1 MDSKKIIEQFL
12 SFPISSADDVMTLF
26 EQLPGAIVGKGE
38 GALER
43 FVYIPGTRKDR
54 VLLVAHADTVW
65 DEAYGNPCRS
75 QWKFENG
82 VYYSINPQCGIGA
95 DDRSGCAM
103 LWALRDCGHSI
114 LVVSGEEK
122 GKHGAKY
129 LRDRHKAL
137 FSQLN
142 KHQFMIEMDWAGTGG
157 CLYNQVDNTN
167 YFKKYIEDVLGFSDS
182 KAKGGCDLQIL
193 CRRVCGV
200 NVGVGFHYCH
210 SSRETLVLSEWENTY
225 SVLRGFLQKPQP
237 RFLISPHIRLIR
249 FLQRVKTKLGRIL
262 KIRK

>member
-122 GKHGAKY
+122 GKHGAK
-129 LRDRHKAL
+129 
-137 FSQLN
+137 
-142 KHQFMIEMDWAGTGG
+142 
-157 CLYNQVDNTN
+157 
-167 YFKKYIEDVLGFSDS
+167 
-182 KAKGGCDLQIL
+182 
-193 CRRVCGV
+193 
-200 NVGVGFHYCH
+200 
-210 SSRETLVLSEWENTY
+210 
-225 SVLRGFLQKPQP
+225 
-237 RFLISPHIRLIR
+237 
-249 FLQRVKTKLGRIL
+249 
-262 KIRK
+262 